1 MLEQSQI
8 EAIIAKLRERFDDL
22 VVDTRD
28 YGRTTGVT
36 RRGAV
41 YAYSVVRCSRVYHP
55 SKVDERGEPIVVAV
69 TTVPCVRPV
78 CTKPRR

>member
-1 MLEQSQI
+1 MPELGDEVV
-8 EAIIAKLRERFDDL
+8 AIIAKLRERFDDL

-41 YAYSVVRCSRVYHP
+41 HAYSVVRCSRTGRP
-55 SKVDERGEPIVVAV
+55 QSARRGGSSA
-69 TTVPCVRPV
+69 
-78 CTKPRR
+78 